1 MPSMKNL
8 AHKISA
14 IAATLAPAAAF
25 AQTGSVT
32 TSPLAQPA
40 PAMSTVMLVLLSVAL
55 AVVAIRLLR
64 RAPQGSLAAFA
75 LAVVTAVG
83 AAVGYATPTDVIV
96 EGSECTEQ
104 YTHEYNANY
113 GPRNLVSAC
122 PSPIRIV
129 AIGEPC
135 NGNGGE
141 SLGGVLDDALPA
153 LPCEVGQV
161 LENGDRCHLPDCD

>member
-1 MPSMKNL
+1 MKYL
-8 AHKISA
+8 AHR
-14 IAATLAPAAAF
+14 IAAAAVTLVPAAAL

-32 TSPLAQPA
+32 TSPLTQPA
-40 PAMSTVMLVLLSVAL
+40 PAMSTVMLVLLSVTL
-55 AVVAIRLLR
+55 AAVAFRLLR

-75 LAVVTAVG
+75 LAAVTAVG
-83 AAVGYATPTDVIV
+83 AAVGYATPTDVVV

-129 AIGEPC
+129 ALGEPC
-135 NGNGGE
+135 NTE
-141 SLGGVLDDALPA
+141 SLDGVQGEAIPA
-153 LPCEVGQV
+153 SPCEVGQI
-161 LENGDRCHLPDCD
+161 LQNGDRCHLPDCD